1 MALSF
6 ILYEIKILFF
16 VFYYTNEDLCNN
28 LKNLFKKMKLKAIL
42 LIALVLIE
50 GTYSRCAIEQASLDF

>member
-1 MALSF
+1 
-6 ILYEIKILFF
+6 
-16 VFYYTNEDLCNN
+16 
-28 LKNLFKKMKLKAIL
+28 MKLKAIL